1 MLDFNSTGLS
11 KLASIIL
18 RGEQFDNEEE
28 AVKSCTLILRNSSTE
43 EYLYADAT
51 GTGLS
56 EDDLHTVVL
65 RLAESGVMKVDKLIA
80 GTLRGNAYRIILNSQ
95 YICLKEARNTES
107 AFNCVSSIAKS
118 YCLSAHR
125 AGFISII

>member
-28 AVKSCTLILRNSSTE
+28 AIKSCTLILRNSSTE

-56 EDDLHTVVL
+56 ENDLHTVL
-65 RLAESGVMKVDKLIA
+65 FRLAESGIAKVDKLIA
-80 GTLRGNAYRIILNSQ
+80 GTLRGNAYRVIFNSQ

-118 YCLSAHR
+118 Y
-125 AGFISII
+125 